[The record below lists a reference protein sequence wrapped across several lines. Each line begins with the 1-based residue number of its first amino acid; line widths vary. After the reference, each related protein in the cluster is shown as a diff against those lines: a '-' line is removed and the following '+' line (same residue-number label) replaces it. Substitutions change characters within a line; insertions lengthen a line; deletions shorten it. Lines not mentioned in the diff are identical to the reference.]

1 MAARC
6 SKEELFALALAEIYP
21 PEQKKAACRVSIDE
35 ALRLV
40 DMTRVLDEA
49 PGPGECKRKLETL
62 ADSLKKTKRA
72 LTQLHETTQNL
83 VFRGLPEAVGPVDH
97 DRFLKD
103 VDRLILTCEFT
114 IKHLQVSF
122 GARRWNAAKYTCAL
136 QASILLKEFSPSRL
150 SQTKEGHFSN
160 LPLFF
165 MQSPAGRKK
174 KTSAPIAKTST
185 ALSPFTSRKF
195 PTCWGRSLSIPERH
209 LTKAPDSRWAHT

>member
-150 SQTKEGHFSN
+150 SQTKEGHFFKLASF
-160 LPLFF
+160 LYAIASGEEEKDLSAYCEDLDRVEPLYV
-165 MQSPAGRKK
+165 
-174 KTSAPIAKTST
+174 AK
-185 ALSPFTSRKF
+185 
-195 PTCWGRSLSIPERH
+195 IPNV
-209 LTKAPDSRWAHT
+209 LGS